1 MASMAP
7 RALVI
12 SELDDVLSQ
21 GSVEKRADTLRR
33 ITNLFLDGA
42 EHYNEDHVGLFD
54 DVLTRLLVDV
64 ESKALAE
71 VAHRLAPVV
80 NAPPKLIRRLAGDE
94 DIAIA
99 GPVLKRS
106 SRLADKDL
114 IDIATAMGPD
124 HLLAI
129 SGRHQIGTAVA
140 DVLVKRGDRD
150 VVRSLA
156 TNAGATFSEA
166 SLKSLIKRA
175 ETDGILAETLGRRSD
190 VPTDLFRQLVAQATE
205 VVHRRL
211 EAASGPQAQ
220 SEIKRLLVEVS
231 HVDSTVAPQRDYRA
245 AQRTISEMRRLGSLD
260 ETQLAKFAR
269 TGRFEEMV
277 MALSTL
283 CAVPLEVVDRLMASD
298 RTDPV
303 LILCKAVG
311 FEWQTVQAIIT
322 VHRGGKDAPARGLDE
337 VHHNFDRLSQST
349 AQRVVRFWQI
359 RQPDTEAAALETS

>member
-1 MASMAP
+1 MAT
-7 RALVI
+7 RASLI
-12 SELDDVLSQ
+12 PELDDVLSH
-21 GSVEKRADTLRR
+21 GSLEKRSDTLRR
-33 ITNLFLDGA
+33 ITNLFMDGA
-42 EHYNEDHVGLFD
+42 GHYNEDHVGLFD

-64 ESKALAE
+64 EPKALAE
-71 VAHRLAPVV
+71 VAHRLAPVD
-80 NAPPKLIRRLAGDE
+80 NAPPKLIRHLAGDE

-106 SRLADKDL
+106 VRLAEWDL
-114 IDIATAMGPD
+114 VDIATTMGPD

-129 SGRHQIGTAVA
+129 SGRHQIGTAVT
-140 DVLVKRGDRD
+140 DILVQRGDRD

-166 SLKSLIKRA
+166 SFGGLVKRA

-190 VPTDLFRQLVAQATE
+190 VPTHLFRQLVAQATE

-220 SEIKRLLVEVS
+220 SEIKRLLTVVS
-231 HVDSTVAPQRDYRA
+231 NQVNSAVAPKRDYRA
-245 AQRTISEMRRLGSLD
+245 AQRTVSDMRRAGNLD
-260 ETQLAKFAR
+260 EAQLERFAR
-269 TGRFEEMV
+269 TGRYEEMV
-277 MALSTL
+277 TALSTL

-322 VHRGGKDAPARGLDE
+322 LHPGGKGASAQGLDE
-337 VHHNFDRLSQST
+337 AHRNFERLSQST

-359 RQPDTEAAALETS
+359 RQPDAEDAALETP

>member
-1 MASMAP
+1 MAT
-7 RALVI
+7 RASLI
-12 SELDDVLSQ
+12 PELDDVLIH

-33 ITNLFLDGA
+33 ITNLFIDGA
-42 EHYNEDHVGLFD
+42 GLYNDDHVSLFD

-64 ESKALAE
+64 ESTALAE
-71 VAHRLAPVV
+71 VAHRLAPVD
-80 NAPPKLIRRLAGDE
+80 NAPPRLIRRLAGDE

-106 SRLADKDL
+106 ARLAESDL
-114 IDIATAMGPD
+114 VDLATSLGPD

-129 SGRHQIGTAVA
+129 SGRQQVGTAVT
-140 DVLVKRGDRD
+140 DILVKRGDRD
-150 VVRSLA
+150 VARSLA
-156 TNAGATFSEA
+156 ANWGATFSEA
-166 SLKSLIKRA
+166 SFGSLVKRA

-190 VPTDLFRQLVAQATE
+190 VPIHLFRQLVAQARE

-231 HVDSTVAPQRDYRA
+231 SQVDTAMAPQRDYRA
-245 AQRTISEMRRLGSLD
+245 AQRTVSDMRRAGSLD
-260 ETQLAKFAR
+260 ETQLLKFAR
-269 TGRFEEMV
+269 TARFEEMV
-277 MALSTL
+277 TALSTL

-322 VHRGGKDAPARGLDE
+322 AHPGGKGASAQELDEARG
-337 VHHNFDRLSQST
+337 NFERLSQST

-359 RQPDTEAAALETS
+359 RQPDAEDAVLEIP